1 MSFSSA
7 YCIGRLNDFMR
18 SFTADGRL
26 HSEES
31 NLLSKHN
38 LHGQNV
44 VVGVGDT
51 GLDVY
56 STFFYDR
63 DHDVRY
69 SKRSLDKKH
78 RKIALYYPLANKE
91 EDTSEGHGTHVCG
104 IVAGKATDRSV
115 GQYDVSE

>member
-1 MSFSSA
+1 
-7 YCIGRLNDFMR
+7 MR
-18 SFTADGRL
+18 TFTADGRIR
-26 HSEES
+26 SEES

-69 SKRSLDKKH
+69 SKGSLDKKH

-104 IVAGKATDRSV
+104 IVAGKANDRSV